1 MSDIFNTKGHRS
13 TLSSNHSRALASTT
27 RVKDL
32 TDGPHTA
39 RVHYVPYTDTHCPFQ
54 ATPYSES
61 FIEVSDFSAQLRGH
75 DDEIS
80 RCKIEESVLLLTL
93 LDSVQ
98 REFSQSNEGNTCTLS
113 VMLLYHDT
121 LLSHNPPKCLSHGAY
136 LLLLPIHL
144 ECRLWC
150 GRDG

>member
-13 TLSSNHSRALASTT
+13 TLSSNHSRALATTT

-39 RVHYVPYTDTHCPFQ
+39 RVHYVPYTDTHRPFQ

-61 FIEVSDFSAQLRGH
+61 FIEVSDFCAQLRRH
-75 DDEIS
+75 DHEFS
-80 RCKIEESVLLLTL
+80 RYEIEEPVLLSTI

-98 REFSQSNEGNTCTLS
+98 RKFSQSNEGNTCTCS
-113 VMLLYHDT
+113 VMLLYDNT
-121 LLSHNPPKCLSHGAY
+121 SLSPNPPKCLSHGAY
-136 LLLLPIHL
+136 LLILQILL